1 VHDGVGAP
9 GRQQVD
15 ELLEVVGD
23 VELLEADVAA
33 GELAPDGAADVE
45 GLDRR
50 QGLGAELAVG
60 AAAREV
66 VDDEDVVPACG
77 EVQRCGPATEAIAAQ
92 DQDAQDKLRFSS
104 VMGPSMIARVGTQTT
119 ESTVDP
125 YMPGS

>member
-1 VHDGVGAP
+1 VHDGIGAP
-9 GRQQVD
+9 GREQVD
-15 ELLEVVGD
+15 ELFEVRGD

-33 GELAPDGAADVE
+33 GQLAPHRTADVE
-45 GLDRR
+45 RLDRR
-50 QGLGAELAVG
+50 QGLGAELEVG
-60 AAAREV
+60 GAAREV

-77 EVQRCGPATEAIAAQ
+77 EVQRCRPSTEAIAAQ

-104 VMGPSMIARVGTQTT
+104 VMGPSMIARVGAQAI